1 MLHEKDWPGFS
12 WDFLGRE
19 AGGDFEGQQGD

>member
-1 MLHEKDWPGFS
+1 MLHEKDWPGFP
-12 WDFLGRE
+12 WKFLGGE